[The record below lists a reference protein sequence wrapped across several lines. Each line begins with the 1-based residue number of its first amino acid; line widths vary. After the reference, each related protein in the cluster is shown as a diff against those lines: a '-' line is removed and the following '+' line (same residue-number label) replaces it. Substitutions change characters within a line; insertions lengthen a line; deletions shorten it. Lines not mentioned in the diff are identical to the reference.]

1 MIHGVLIIICQF
13 EINHDFIISNSF
25 RVIVIINSYEPQ
37 EFSSEPSGQFF
48 SPLQNSPR
56 SIQDLSPQDNSPS
69 YSNVKY
75 KCILKCVYICC
86 T

>member
-13 EINHDFIISNSF
+13 EIYYDFTGNSF
-25 RVIVIINSYEPQ
+25 SVIVIINSYEPQ

-69 YSNVKY
+69 YSNGKY
-75 KCILKCVYICC
+75 KRILKCVHM
-86 T
+86 

>member
-13 EINHDFIISNSF
+13 EIYYDFTGNSF
-25 RVIVIINSYEPQ
+25 SVIVIINSYEPQ

-56 SIQDLSPQDNSPS
+56 SIQDLSPQDSSPS
-69 YSNVKY
+69 YSNGKY
-75 KCILKCVYICC
+75 KRILKYIYM
-86 T
+86 

>member
-1 MIHGVLIIICQF
+1 MS
-13 EINHDFIISNSF
+13 DNSF
-25 RVIVIINSYEPQ
+25 CVIVIINSYEPQ

-69 YSNVKY
+69 YSNGKY
-75 KCILKCVYICC
+75 KRTKKFNKSMPNSLRKK
-86 T
+86 